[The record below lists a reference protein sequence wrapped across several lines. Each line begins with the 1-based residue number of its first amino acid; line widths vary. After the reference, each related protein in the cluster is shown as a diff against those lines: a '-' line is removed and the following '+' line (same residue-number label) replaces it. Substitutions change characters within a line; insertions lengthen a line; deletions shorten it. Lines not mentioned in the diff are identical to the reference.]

1 MVVIEV
7 EAILVVGIIL
17 VGLGLRVI
25 LLRALSVLLVG
36 LRVRKF

>member
-1 MVVIEV
+1 MLVIEV

-25 LLRALSVLLVG
+25 LLRALSV
-36 LRVRKF
+36 

>member
-1 MVVIEV
+1 MLVIEV
-7 EAILVVGIIL
+7 EAILVVGIIV

-25 LLRALSVLLVG
+25 LLRGLSVLLVG

>member
-1 MVVIEV
+1 MLVREV
-7 EAILVVGIIL
+7 EAILVVGLIV

-25 LLRALSVLLVG
+25 LLRVLSVWLVR

>member
-1 MVVIEV
+1 MLVIEV
-7 EAILVVGIIL
+7 EAILVVGIKL